1 MAARNENARVS
12 DETNDVLKE
21 GRPKWD
27 NKFQYI
33 LSCVGF
39 AVGLGNVW
47 RFPYLCQAYG
57 GGAFLIPY
65 LIALV
70 FEGIPLLHLELAIG
84 QRLRRGS
91 FGVWNSISPYLG
103 GVGIASMLT
112 SFLMMLYYNT
122 ILAWVLWYFFHSFE
136 EPLPWKNCPLN
147 NNKTGFIKE
156 CEESTAVDYFWYR
169 ETLNISPE
177 IITSGD
183 RQQWWLVLCL
193 FAAWLIV
200 YCCVLRGIE
209 SLGKVV
215 YFTATFPYL
224 VLLILLVRG
233 LTLPGAIHGLTYLIT
248 PDLNVLRQPR
258 VWLDAATQ
266 IFFSLS
272 LGFGGLIA
280 FSSYNS
286 PKNNCEVDAVT
297 VAVINSLT
305 SIFASVPIFSLLG
318 FKAMTAY
325 WDCLDK
331 NILLISNEFEIQDGN
346 VTRENYFTWLDDLNA
361 THCDTISALTLKNCV
376 LKDFLD
382 QSTSGTGLAFI
393 AFTESIIRLPV
404 SQLWA
409 ILFFIMLF
417 NLGLSSMFG
426 NVEGILTPLLDLN
439 MFPKCVP
446 KEIITAIICLVSFSI
461 GLIFTTTSGN
471 YWLTIF
477 DNYGTAFPLLVIA
490 FFEFIGVI
498 YVYGINK
505 FSDDLEFMT
514 GRRPNLY
521 WHVTWRFISPLL
533 LFSVFLAF
541 VTVQVQHHL
550 SYEAWNPN
558 YVEFPKKEKKEYTSW
573 VEFICMFL
581 ATLPLIPIPLTALYH
596 LIRSKFRRDS
606 QRAENPVDNLAFQL

>member
-1 MAARNENARVS
+1 MAVESGNTGVM

-21 GRPKWD
+21 ERPKWD
-27 NKFQYI
+27 NKIQYV

-47 RFPYLCQAYG
+47 RFPYLCQTYG

-65 LIALV
+65 FIALI

-91 FGVWNSISPYLG
+91 VGVWNSISPYLG
-103 GVGIASMLT
+103 GVGIASMLV
-112 SFLMMLYYNT
+112 SFVVGLYYNI
-122 ILAWVLWYFFHSFE
+122 ILAWILWYLFHSFE

-156 CEESTAVDYFWYR
+156 CEQSTPVDYFWYR

-177 IITSGD
+177 ITVFEDG
-183 RQQWWLVLCL
+183 QQWWLVMCL
-193 FAAWLIV
+193 AAAWLIV
-200 YCCVLRGIE
+200 YCGVLRGIE
-209 SLGKVV
+209 SLGKAI

-224 VLLILLVRG
+224 VLLIFLVRG
-233 LTLPGAIHGLTYLIT
+233 LTLPGAIHGLTYLFT
-248 PDLNVLRQPR
+248 PDLSVLRQPR

-266 IFFSLS
+266 IFFSMS

-280 FSSYNS
+280 YSSYNS
-286 PKNNCEVDAVT
+286 LKNDCEADAVT
-297 VAVINSLT
+297 VAIINSIT
-305 SIFASVPIFSLLG
+305 SVFASIPIFSILG
-318 FKAMTAY
+318 FKATTAY

-331 NILLISNEFEIQDGN
+331 NILLIANEFEIQDGN
-346 VTRENYFTWLDDLNA
+346 VTREDYSRWVDDLNA
-361 THCDTISALTLKNCV
+361 TYHDRISALSLKNCV

-393 AFTESIIRLPV
+393 AFTESIVRMPV

-426 NVEGILTPLLDLN
+426 NIEGILTPVLDLKL
-439 MFPKCVP
+439 FPKCVP

-461 GLIFTTTSGN
+461 ALIFTTSSGS

-477 DNYGTAFPLLVIA
+477 DNYGTALPLLIIA
-490 FFEFIGVI
+490 FFELIGVI

-505 FSDDLEFMT
+505 FCDDLEFMT
-514 GRRPNLY
+514 GRRPNFY
-521 WHVTWRFISPLL
+521 WRVTWRFISPLL
-533 LFSVFLAF
+533 LFTVFVAF
-541 VTVQVQHHL
+541 VAIEVQHHS
-550 SYEAWNPN
+550 SYETWNPN
-558 YVEFPKKEKKEYTSW
+558 YVAFPKKEEREYTSW
-573 VEFICMFL
+573 MVFICVFL
-581 ATLPLIPIPLTALYH
+581 ATLSSIFIPLTALYH
-596 LIRSKFRRDS
+596 LIRSKLRKRS
-606 QRAENPVDNLAFQL
+606 QSAENTFNNLAFHL